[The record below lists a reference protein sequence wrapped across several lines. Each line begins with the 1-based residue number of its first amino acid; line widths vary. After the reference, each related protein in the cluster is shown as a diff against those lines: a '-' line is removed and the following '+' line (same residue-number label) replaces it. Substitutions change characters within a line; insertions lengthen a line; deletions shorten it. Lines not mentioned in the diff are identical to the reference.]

1 MTVPPFA
8 HAGHWLAQL
17 AYLAPLI
24 LLVGMLLIGRMRE
37 RRERRAAGDVPAPSP
52 PRGGGDA
59 PRD

>member
-1 MTVPPFA
+1 MVPPFA

-37 RRERRAAGDVPAPSP
+37 RRERRATGDAPAPLP